1 MIPFPVPPHPG
12 KLVVDPDPKTEELAP
27 NVVLLAHVG
36 VVQVTNAIVLIK
48 ADEKPSVTHWNVSR
62 HGKTFPRNFS
72 VDAQMG
78 QSEES

>member
-1 MIPFPVPPHPG
+1 
-12 KLVVDPDPKTEELAP
+12 
-27 NVVLLAHVG
+27 VVLLAHVG

-48 ADEKPSVTHWNVSR
+48 AGEKPSVTHWNVSR